1 MANLVEVR
9 VPDLGGYKGV
19 DVLEVLVKPGAKVAI
34 DDPLVT
40 LSSDK
45 GVDGRAVDGRGRGE
59 RSEGEGGW
67 EGG

>member
-19 DVLEVLVKPGAKVAI
+19 DVLEVLVKPGSKVKV
-34 DDPLVT
+34 DDPWAT

-45 GVDGRAVDGRGRGE
+45 A
-59 RSEGEGGW
+59 
-67 EGG
+67 